1 MRNSGEREG
10 EAKLEAKIRVRGV
23 RVGRCSSERIPMMT
37 RRDAAVVEG
46 STVQRV
52 NED

>member
-23 RVGRCSSERIPMMT
+23 RVGRCSSEQIPVM
-37 RRDAAVVEG
+37 RRDAAVVG
-46 STVQRV
+46 GVTVQRL

>member
-1 MRNSGEREG
+1 MRKSGEREG

-23 RVGRCSSERIPMMT
+23 RVGRCSSEQIPVMT
-37 RRDAAVVEG
+37 RRDAAVVG
-46 STVQRV
+46 DLTVQRL

>member
-1 MRNSGEREG
+1 VRNSGEREG

-23 RVGRCSSERIPMMT
+23 RVGRCSSERIPVMT

>member
-10 EAKLEAKIRVRGV
+10 EAKLEAKVRVRGV
-23 RVGRCSSERIPMMT
+23 RVGRCSSKQIPVMT
-37 RRDAAVVEG
+37 HRDAVVVG
-46 STVQRV
+46 GLMVKRV